1 MNALVTGSTG
11 FVGGHLVDRLLAR
24 GDTVTALVRTPS
36 RAAALAA
43 RGVRLVTGDLADV
56 HALTDAAAGCDV
68 VYHVAALTGAVDEA
82 EFLGAN
88 RDGTASVRRAVETAG
103 TDARIVL
110 VSSMAAGGPARR
122 DAPRNVAGDDAPVTM
137 YGRSKLA
144 AERALRDGSGPP
156 YVIVRPPTV
165 YGPRDRDNLLA
176 IFKAARLGVA
186 PIFGDGTMQVSLIH
200 VEDLADALVHA
211 GTTAGIAGGTYYV
224 NHPEVITTAELVR
237 EIGRQ
242 MGRNPALIPIPRWL
256 AHTALS
262 ATGGLAALLGRKTIL
277 RADKTHEFFQEAWTA
292 DPGEFIAATGW
303 LPRYDA
309 ANGLAHTAA
318 WYRREGWL

>member
-1 MNALVTGSTG
+1 MNTLVTGSTG
-11 FVGGHLVDRLLAR
+11 FVGGHLVDRLMAR

-36 RAAALAA
+36 RAAGLAA
-43 RGVRLVTGDLADV
+43 RGIRLVKGDLADMN
-56 HALTDAAAGCDV
+56 ALTDAAAGCDV

-88 RDGTASVRRAVETAG
+88 RDGTASVQRAVEAVG
-103 TDARIVL
+103 TSARIVL

-122 DAPRNVAGDDAPVTM
+122 DEPKRGAGGDAPVTM

-144 AERALRDGSGPP
+144 AERVLRDGRVAH
-156 YVIVRPPTV
+156 VIVRPPTV

-176 IFKAARLGVA
+176 IFKAAKLGVA

-200 VEDLADALVHA
+200 VEDLADALVQA
-211 GTTAGIAGGTYYV
+211 GTTADIEGNNYYV
-224 NHPEVITTAELVR
+224 NHPEVLTTADLVR

-242 MGRNPALIPIPRWL
+242 VGRAPTLIPIPRWL

-277 RADKTHEFFQEAWTA
+277 RADKTNEFFQEAWTA
-292 DPGEFIAATGW
+292 DPGDFIADTGW
-303 LPRYDA
+303 LPRFNA
-309 ANGLAHTAA
+309 ADGLAHTAD